1 MAAPLNLRSLTN
13 RSRTVT
19 VTLPD
24 DLGTITVVYK
34 APTAKSTAINL
45 AGQAGDSTMLPIEKL
60 ARDLAERIES
70 WDVAGDDGQPVSPT
84 YELLSQIDVS
94 ILNVIATAIIEH
106 IYPPKKPAGS

>member
-1 MAAPLNLRSLTN
+1 MAAPLNLRSISN

-24 DLGTITVVYK
+24 GLGDVTVTYK
-34 APTAKSTAINL
+34 APTAQSTAAAL
-45 AGQAGDSTMLPIEKL
+45 ADPSATPIEKL
-60 ARDLAERIES
+60 ARDLAGQIEV
-70 WDVAGDDGQPVSPT
+70 WDVVDDAGNAVRPT
-84 YELLSQIDVS
+84 YDVLSQIDIG